1 MDKQTTLAYRNA
13 RQTLAETTIITLQAA
28 LKIMEA
34 TIIERG
40 GELAEPL
47 VNDLAMTAYQAKV
60 TQFSQISDDDKS
72 NKQLIAEITYFDTIA
87 GDNIADLLGL
97 VEDYPIFAA
106 EFITQINELVDAYE
120 APAQD

>member
-1 MDKQTTLAYRNA
+1 MDKQTTLTYRNA
-13 RQTLAETTIITLQAA
+13 RQALAGTTIATLQAA
-28 LKIMEA
+28 LKIMEN

-47 VNDLAMTAYQAKV
+47 VNDLAMNAYQAKV
-60 TQFSQISDDDKS
+60 AQFAQISDDAKS

-97 VEDYPIFAA
+97 TEDYPIFTA
-106 EFITQINELVDAYE
+106 EFITEINTLVEQYE

>member
-28 LKIMEA
+28 LKIMET

-106 EFITQINELVDAYE
+106 EFITQINELVDVYE